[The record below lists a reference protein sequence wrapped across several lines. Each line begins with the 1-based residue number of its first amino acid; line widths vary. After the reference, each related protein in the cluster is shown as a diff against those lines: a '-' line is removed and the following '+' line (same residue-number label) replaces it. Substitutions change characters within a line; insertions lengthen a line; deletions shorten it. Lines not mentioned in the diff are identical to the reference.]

1 MRELDIQALPENLP
15 EVLTFVKENLDELEC
30 TEKERNQIE
39 VAVEE
44 IFSNIAGYAYD
55 PKIGTA
61 TIRVELNDNPLS
73 VSMSFIDQGK
83 QYDPLAKPDPNVK
96 LSASE
101 RKRGGLGIFMT
112 KKFMDEVDYE
122 YKDGRNILTLRKVVL
137 RQPEVD
143 MTKALVIFF
152 LATIHAFVECSTDDA
167 LWHGLPYFFDSILGG
182 PWAAPMFIFS
192 MGIGL
197 AFTTRNKAK
206 DLFIR
211 SINIFIVGLFL
222 NVLRFLIPSLVGY
235 AATHDAE
242 FYLERLPYLFFG
254 NDLLQFAALAML
266 LMSFM
271 KFLKLTP
278 WKIFFVALGI
288 NIIAMFFN
296 DLWLDNMPLNVILG
310 HFVGV
315 NDPAGEE
322 IVMSDFPLFIWFLMY
337 ASGLAF
343 GDHIKHITTA
353 QKETFY
359 KWFSI
364 PCFILSTSVYIF
376 EYYNQ
381 FGMMG
386 GPGANVFYHLT
397 TPEMFLCI
405 CTEFAMLGACYY
417 ICKFLPAKVM
427 GVIETISRAI
437 TSVYFAQWVL
447 VWWTVNVFIYV
458 IRGDKYLDSIPTL
471 ILGLILSVA
480 SVLIGVF
487 YQKQLKKRKRGRN
500 SVI

>member
-1 MRELDIQALPENLP
+1 MKELDIQALPENLP
-15 EVLTFVKENLDELEC
+15 AVLNFVKENLDELEC

-44 IFSNIAGYAYD
+44 IFANIAGYAYD
-55 PKIGTA
+55 PKIGIA
-61 TIRVELNDNPLS
+61 TVRVELNDNPLS
-73 VSMSFIDQGK
+73 VSLSFIDEGK

-122 YKDGRNILTLRKVVL
+122 YKNGRNILTLRKVVL

-152 LATIHAFVECSTDDA
+152 LATIHAYVECSTDDQ

-197 AFTTRNKAK
+197 AFTTRNKAI
-206 DLFIR
+206 DLFRR
-211 SINIFIVGLFL
+211 SIHICLVGLLL
-222 NVLRFLIPSLVGY
+222 NVCRYLIPSLVGF
-235 AATHDAE
+235 AITHDAD
-242 FYLERLPYLFFG
+242 YYITDLPYLFFG

-266 LMSFM
+266 LMSFL

-278 WKIFFVALGI
+278 WKIFFIALGL
-288 NIIAMFFN
+288 NIAAMFFN

-315 NDPAGEE
+315 NDPMGEE

-343 GDHIKHITTA
+343 GDHIKHISVA

-364 PCFILSTSVYIF
+364 PCFVLSVSVYIV
-376 EYYNQ
+376 EYVKQ

-405 CTEFAMLGACYY
+405 CTEFSMLGACFY
-417 ICKFLPAKVM
+417 ISKFLPSKVM
-427 GVIETISRAI
+427 GIIEKISRAI
-437 TSVYFAQWVL
+437 TSVYFIQWVL
-447 VWWTVNVFIYV
+447 VWWAANVFIYI
-458 IRGDKYLDSIPTL
+458 IRGSEYLESWQTL
-471 ILGLILSVA
+471 ILGLILSVV
-480 SVLIGVF
+480 SVALGVF
-487 YQKQLKKRKRGRN
+487 YQEFLKKRKRGRN